1 MIPNNVIFKPKKRGR
16 PRKEEQIKKKQLLQ
30 HNKTKE
36 LQEQI
41 NDIQE
46 NIINQYLFKPSDK
59 DNLMYH
65 LLQDYK

>member
-1 MIPNNVIFKPKKRGR
+1 MIPNNIIFKPKKRGR

-36 LQEQI
+36 LHEQI

-46 NIINQYLFKPSDK
+46 TIINQYLFKPPDK